1 MAWRVEFHPEFAREF
16 AALSL
21 TVRRE
26 ILAHAT
32 LLGAVGPVLGRP
44 KVDTLKSSRIP
55 NLKEMRFNADS
66 GVWRVA
72 FAFDGQRVAV
82 LLVAGD
88 KRGASQ
94 DRFYRRLIAL
104 AEQRFET
111 WR

>member
-1 MAWRVEFHPEFAREF
+1 MAWRVEFHPEFAVEF

-21 TVRRE
+21 AVRRE
-26 ILAHAT
+26 VLAQAT
-32 LLGAVGPVLGRP
+32 VLGAIGPALGRP
-44 KVDTLKSSRIP
+44 RVDTLKGSRLP
-55 NLKEMRFNADS
+55 NLKELRFNAEG

-82 LLVAGD
+82 LLAAGD
-88 KRGASQ
+88 KRGVLP

-111 WR
+111 WW

>member
-1 MAWRVEFHPEFAREF
+1 
-16 AALSL
+16 
-21 TVRRE
+21 
-26 ILAHAT
+26 
-32 LLGAVGPVLGRP
+32 
-44 KVDTLKSSRIP
+44 
-55 NLKEMRFNADS
+55 MRFNADG